1 MTLAVAYTKSPGGG
15 SFMSESLN
23 VSHVQKTGGFH
34 QKYSDIKTPRWVLI
48 LKRAGLNQATCR
60 ISVGGIYNL

>member
-48 LKRAGLNQATCR
+48 LKRAELNQATCR